1 MSVLK
6 EPTYVTSRSYWP
18 SLLIAISYIPIT
30 GCPLTILA
38 TLLMD
43 VVENN
48 RELYRMQTR
57 GGAIPKARLGT
68 YLNIILGFLKKV
80 LIPSINTRLSGVFQT
95 PPSLS
100 LFLPGPSAKA
110 LFLRLTREHNP
121 QTLFLD
127 HIAPRLE

>member
-38 TLLMD
+38 TLLLD

-48 RELYRMQTR
+48 RELYQDADQGRF
-57 GGAIPKARLGT
+57 IPKTRLST

-80 LIPSINTRLSGVFQT
+80 LIPSVNMRLSGVFRK
-95 PPSLS
+95 PPPLS
-100 LFLPGPSAKA
+100 FFRVPLQSRSFLDSPGNITHKLISSII
-110 LFLRLTREHNP
+110 LRL
-121 QTLFLD
+121 
-127 HIAPRLE
+127 